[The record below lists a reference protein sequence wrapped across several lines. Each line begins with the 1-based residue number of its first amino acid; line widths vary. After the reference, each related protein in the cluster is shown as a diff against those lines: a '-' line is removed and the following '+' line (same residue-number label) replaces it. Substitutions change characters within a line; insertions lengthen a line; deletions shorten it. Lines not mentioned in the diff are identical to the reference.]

1 MNLEFMCC
9 ILYGLSDI
17 FNKDD
22 KRKRKRTATATFDVE
37 DDCTLNIVDNDRSN
51 RSKEDINFE
60 RTHTKEKSLLPNELR
75 K

>member
-22 KRKRKRTATATFDVE
+22 LRKLKRSSTYYDEENTYNISVFDKTNNLNATETR
-37 DDCTLNIVDNDRSN
+37 L
-51 RSKEDINFE
+51 E
-60 RTHTKEKSLLPNELR
+60 RTHTKEKSLLPNEIR

>member
-17 FNKDD
+17 FKKDD
-22 KRKRKRTATATFDVE
+22 LRKRKQFNSYDIEDGTNITVVDRTNDLSKYTKDSMFDK
-37 DDCTLNIVDNDRSN
+37 TNS
-51 RSKEDINFE
+51 
-60 RTHTKEKSLLPNELR
+60 RTKSLMPNEIR